1 MKSKLYINST
11 EVLVKTFSDGAVQIV
26 LDQANIIFTKYDYN
40 FNNVI
45 QAHIKCSEGVVA
57 LCQLVDAI
65 NHKVPSK
72 GIQLH
77 LPYVPYAR
85 YDRRMNENDSQS
97 LKVFC
102 TIINSLDFVKVSVL
116 DPHSMVVENLI
127 NNCYP
132 VEQLNCLIDVLGPTL
147 SSSVY
152 THLVAPDQGSIK
164 KVEAAAKHFNLPY
177 IRCGKSRAEDN
188 SLSSVEVYDEI
199 PLGSKLLVLDDIIDY
214 SGSLSQLSSHL
225 KTKDSTLTI
234 DAYATHG
241 ILPFNTRI
249 SPPDRF
255 NFVLEFI
262 DNVYLYYLWS
272 DGVLSDTRTGINFNK
287 LF

>member
-11 EVLVKTFSDGAVQIV
+11 EVLVKTFSDGAVQIT
-26 LDQANIIFTKYDYN
+26 LDESNTVFTKYDRN
-40 FNNVI
+40 FDNFI
-45 QAHIKCSEGVVA
+45 LAHIKCSEGVLA
-57 LCQLVDAI
+57 LCQLVDAVK
-65 NHKVPSK
+65 HKAPSK
-72 GIQLH
+72 DIQLH

-85 YDRRMNENDSQS
+85 YDRRMIENDSQS

-102 TIINSLDFVKVSVL
+102 NIINSLNFLKVSVL
-116 DPHSMVVENLI
+116 DPHSMVVENLL

-132 VEQLNCLIDVLGPTL
+132 IEQLSCLIDTLGPTL
-147 SSSVY
+147 SSGTY

-164 KVEAAAKHFNLPY
+164 KVEAAAKYFNLPY

-188 SLSSVEVYDEI
+188 SLSSIEVYDDI